1 MLNNGNELT
10 SYFARRGGYCV
21 NSVIGKNIVYVYDKI
36 QLWLQNN
43 DSRSDYVRLQNKK
56 AFCCDQDNY
65 KGELIHELCNSRV
78 GLNVD
83 INYTRNEHDELIE
96 LLYNRIDLIFKHQTA
111 QPQILIL

>member
-1 MLNNGNELT
+1 MLNNENELT

-43 DSRSDYVRLQNKK
+43 HSRLVYVRLQNKR
-56 AFCCDQDNY
+56 AFSCEQDNY
-65 KGELIHELCNSRV
+65 KGQLIHGLCNGRD

-83 INYTRNEHDELIE
+83 GG
-96 LLYNRIDLIFKHQTA
+96 
-111 QPQILIL
+111 